1 MGENKTDVLEM
12 MAVNEEEIRQLYKIY
27 SEKFPQY
34 RDFWWGLAVE
44 ETQHAV
50 WIRELRQRVNE
61 GGHIYLSEDRFDIEA
76 IKRFHDCVKVMLD
89 VAEKREISLEEALSN
104 SLSIEYNLIENKFFE
119 VFEADSDVLKFVL
132 KVLHTSTNEHK
143 NRVQEALN
151 KIRKD

>member
-12 MAVNEEEIRQLYKIY
+12 MAGNEEEIHQLYKIY

-34 RDFWWGLAVE
+34 TDFWWVLAVE

-50 WIRELRQRVNE
+50 WIRELNQRVNE
-61 GGHIYLSEDRFDIEA
+61 GWHIYLSEDRFDIDA
-76 IKRFHDCVKVMLD
+76 IKRFHDYVKSIID
-89 VAEKREISLEEALSN
+89 VAKKREISLEEALSN

-132 KVLHTSTNEHK
+132 KILYASTNEHK
-143 NRVQEALN
+143 NRVQEALD
-151 KIRKD
+151 KIRGY